1 MQKFTSMYWRIYIV
15 FSLLLSFLLMCYA
28 FYFHPPQIKKKN
40 WHYIWLI
47 LLSIII
53 ISILISI
60 FTKVNSGFSAI
71 IGTFF
76 IYIIIFSLFYAIIHL
91 IGWFF
96 KRENRLKIQKFA
108 FRFAF
113 IILLI
118 VVIGNLFYSNR
129 VVLKNYDLYYD
140 NLPESFNGYTI
151 AQISDL
157 HLGSFINDHKLK
169 RTTEKINKLQPDIII
184 FTGDLVN
191 SSMGEIKPEYI
202 KQLKNMHAPIKL
214 AILGN
219 HDYHDFHKFIHYW
232 GNKPLEPKIALSDS
246 ITMILEQCG
255 FTVLRDSIY
264 YVQKNIDSIAFVGL
278 NNYGKPPFT
287 VFGNIQDV
295 LNIAPKNLFSII
307 LVHDPFYWSEG
318 LFDEFPLTLSGHTH
332 GGQFG
337 FFINKQLRLS
347 PASINGKT
355 GGLYT
360 NENNN
365 NLIINTGLGH
375 VGANFHFGFSSQ
387 IAVIK
392 LHKK

>member
-1 MQKFTSMYWRIYIV
+1 MHWRIYIV
-15 FSLLLSFLLMCYA
+15 VLLLLSFVMMCYT
-28 FYFHPPQIKKKN
+28 FYFHPPQIKKKT
-40 WHYIWLI
+40 WHYSWLI
-47 LLSIII
+47 ILFVII
-53 ISILISI
+53 ISILILI
-60 FTKVNSGFSAI
+60 FAKVNSGFSTI
-71 IGTFF
+71 IGTVFL
-76 IYIIIFSLFYAIIHL
+76 YVIIFSFFYALIHL
-91 IGWFF
+91 VGWFF
-96 KRENRLKIQKFA
+96 KKNNRLKIQKFA

-113 IILLI
+113 ILLI
-118 VVIGNLFYSNR
+118 IAVIGNIFYSNR
-129 VVLKNYDLYYD
+129 VVLKNYELYYD
-140 NLPESFNGYTI
+140 NLPDSFDGFTI

-169 RTTEKINKLQPDIII
+169 RTAEKINKLKPDVII

-191 SSMGEIKPEYI
+191 SSMKEIKPEYLE
-202 KQLKNMHAPIKL
+202 QLRNMHAPIKL

-219 HDYHDFHKFIHYW
+219 HDYHDFHKFSQYW
-232 GNKPLEPKIALSDS
+232 GNKPLEPRGTLADS
-246 ITMILEQCG
+246 ISMILEQSG

-264 YVQKNIDSIAFVGL
+264 LVDRQADSIAFVGL

-287 VFGNIQDV
+287 VFGNIHNV
-295 LNIAPKNLFSII
+295 LNKAPKNLFSII

-337 FFINKQLRLS
+337 FFINKQLKLS
-347 PASINGKT
+347 LASINGKT

-360 NENNN
+360 KDNDN

-375 VGANFHFGFSSQ
+375 VGVNFHLGFSSQ

>member
-1 MQKFTSMYWRIYIV
+1 MYWRIYIV
-15 FSLLLSFLLMCYA
+15 ISLLLSFVLICYA
-28 FYFHPPQIKKKN
+28 FFSHPPQIKKKN
-40 WHYIWLI
+40 WYYIWLI

-53 ISILISI
+53 ISILILI
-60 FTKVNSGFSAI
+60 FTKVNSGFSTI
-71 IGTFF
+71 IGTIF
-76 IYIIIFSLFYAIIHL
+76 IYILIFSFFYAIIHL
-91 IGWFF
+91 VGWFF
-96 KRENRLKIQKFA
+96 KKENRLKIQKYAFNFA
-108 FRFAF
+108 FVIL
-113 IILLI
+113 IIA
-118 VVIGNLFYSNR
+118 VIGNLFYSNR
-129 VVLKNYDLYYD
+129 VVLKNYNLYYE
-140 NLPESFNGYTI
+140 NLPESFDGYTI

-169 RTTEKINKLQPDIII
+169 IAADKINKLQPDIII

-191 SSMGEIKPEYI
+191 SSMKEIKPEYV

-219 HDYHDFHKFIHYW
+219 HDYHDFHKFSHYW

-246 ITMILEQCG
+246 ITLILEQCG

-264 YVQKNIDSIAFVGL
+264 YVKKNFDSIAFVGL
-278 NNYGKPPFT
+278 NNYGEPPFT
-287 VFGNIQDV
+287 VFGNIYKV
-295 LNIAPKNLFSII
+295 LDKAPKNLFSII

-337 FFINKQLRLS
+337 FFINEQLRLS
-347 PASINGKT
+347 LASINGKT
-355 GGLYT
+355 GGLYP
-360 NENNN
+360 NGNKN

-375 VGANFHFGFSSQ
+375 VGVNFHLGFSSQ